1 MAHQFSISVAAAAA
15 VFGISTAMAQ
25 PVSAPGAAASMATP
39 PPQARVETS
48 LGVFTIALDAARAP
62 KAVANFISYAR
73 AGHYDGTIVYRVE
86 PGFVIQMGSFETS
99 GASRPVHAPVP
110 LETANGLRNVR
121 GSVALA
127 RQSDPASATAEF
139 FVNLADNPDLDA
151 KPGATPNTTGYTVF
165 GRVSDGMDVVD
176 RIAAVPLG
184 GEGPFPPGSTPATPV
199 IIKKVTVIQQPTPNP
214 PAFAR

>member
-1 MAHQFSISVAAAAA
+1 MARLFPMSLAAAA
-15 VFGISTAMAQ
+15 FGLSAAMAQ
-25 PVSAPGAAASMATP
+25 PMPPPGATTSMATP
-39 PPQARVETS
+39 PPQARVDTS
-48 LGVFTIALDAARAP
+48 RGSFTIALDPMHAP
-62 KAVANFISYAR
+62 KAVANFIAYAR
-73 AGHYDGTIVYRVE
+73 AGHYDGTVVYRVE
-86 PGFVIQMGSFETS
+86 PGFVIQMGSFEPN
-99 GASRPVHAPVP
+99 GNARPVHAPVP
-110 LETANGLRNVR
+110 LETANGLKNVR

-127 RQSDPASATAEF
+127 RQNDPASATAEF

-199 IIKKVTVIQQPTPNP
+199 IIKKVTVIQQPAPNP

>member
-1 MAHQFSISVAAAAA
+1 
-15 VFGISTAMAQ
+15 
-25 PVSAPGAAASMATP
+25 
-39 PPQARVETS
+39 
-48 LGVFTIALDAARAP
+48 
-62 KAVANFISYAR
+62 
-73 AGHYDGTIVYRVE
+73 
-86 PGFVIQMGSFETS
+86 MGSFEPN
-99 GASRPVHAPVP
+99 GNARPVHAPVP
-110 LETANGLRNVR
+110 LETANGVKNVR

-127 RQSDPASATAEF
+127 RQRDPASATAEF

-199 IIKKVTVIQQPTPNP
+199 IIKKVTVIQQPAPNP
-214 PAFAR
+214 PTFAR